1 MADVDVSMGGPVA
14 TCRIDSPATRNALSP
29 ALLASI
35 ADSLESLAADEEV
48 RCVVLAG
55 SEEVFAT
62 GEVVRDSGDD
72 ALALEADAWRR
83 LGSIEKPV
91 VAAVSGWA
99 LGSGFELALTC
110 DLIVAGK
117 TARFGLPDI
126 SLGVIPSGGATQR
139 LTRALG
145 RQVASELVLT
155 GRRIEADEARRYGL
169 VNSVVDK
176 RLWLERAMRVAE
188 GIAAAPPLAMH
199 QAKQAIL
206 AAEREG
212 LEAGLGRE
220 RELFELTLRSADHAE
235 AVEALREKR
244 PPRFT
249 GR

>member
-1 MADVDVSMGGPVA
+1 MADVEVSRSGPVA

-29 ALLASI
+29 ALLTSI

-48 RCVVLAG
+48 RCLVLAG
-55 SEEVFAT
+55 SADVFAT
-62 GEVVRDSGDD
+62 GAVVRDAGDE
-72 ALALEADAWRR
+72 ALAAEAAAWRR
-83 LGSIEKPV
+83 LSAIEKPV

-126 SLGVIPSGGATQR
+126 SLGVTPSGGATQR
-139 LTRALG
+139 LTRAVG

-155 GRRIEADEARRYGL
+155 GRRIEAEEARRYGL

-176 RLWLERAMRVAE
+176 RLWLERATLVAE
-188 GIAAAPPLAMH
+188 GIAAAPPLAMRH
-199 QAKQAIL
+199 AKQAIL

-212 LEAGLGRE
+212 MDAGLDRE
-220 RELFELTLRSADHAE
+220 RDLFGQTLRSADHAE
-235 AVEALREKR
+235 AVAALREKR